1 MKICEWAHFL
11 NLAKRFWRYL
21 TFSAQ
26 KKKDFFSGDVTG
38 NLHISNGTKK
48 KAFLLFSGNKN
59 ASFENKGLFDATFY
73 GN

>member
-1 MKICEWAHFL
+1 ML
-11 NLAKRFWRYL
+11 
-21 TFSAQ
+21 

-48 KAFLLFSGNKN
+48 KAFLLFSGNRN

>member
-1 MKICEWAHFL
+1 MGSFFEFGQAVL
-11 NLAKRFWRYL
+11 RDL

-48 KAFLLFSGNKN
+48 KAFLLFSGDKN
-59 ASFENKGLFDATFY
+59 ASFENNGLFDAKFY